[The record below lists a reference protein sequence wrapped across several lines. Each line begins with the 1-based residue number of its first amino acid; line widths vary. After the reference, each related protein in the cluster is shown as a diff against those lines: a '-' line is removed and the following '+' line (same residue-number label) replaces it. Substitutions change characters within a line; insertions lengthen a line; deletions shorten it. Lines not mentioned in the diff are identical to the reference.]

1 MKKILLMS
9 VLMIAAIV
17 VGGLIG
23 DVTAGVSGL
32 QWLAY
37 SKSFAFQPNT
47 FIDVDIFSLTFGVTF
62 KANVAQLILIFVGLF
77 AYYKIAPKLI
87 TK

>member
-1 MKKILLMS
+1 MKKFLLIS

-17 VGGLIG
+17 IGGLIG

-47 FIDVDIFSLTFGVTF
+47 FLDIDILSLTFGITF
-62 KANVAQLILIFVGLF
+62 KANVAQIILIFVGLF
-77 AYYKIAPKLI
+77 TYYKIAPKLI